1 MPANRCGSEQRTLRR
16 IQNVQGGVLEVK
28 PQGEM
33 PCTDKQA
40 GVSKHP
46 SKVGRGKAREG
57 GSKGMVGATRVGFE
71 VLGVAYGYCWA
82 GCAGKI
88 MLAKAT
94 WLPGTT
100 PSFSMV
106 RNVL

>member
-1 MPANRCGSEQRTLRR
+1 MDTRKELNELLRFPPSVGFQLHVQRDQDLYDNMQRE
-16 IQNVQGGVLEVK
+16 GLH
-28 PQGEM
+28 M
-33 PCTDKQA
+33 PCNRRQA
-40 GVSKHP
+40 GT
-46 SKVGRGKAREG
+46 EG
-57 GSKGMVGATRVGFE
+57 GTQGMVGGMKVGFE
-71 VLGVAYGYCWA
+71 VLSVAYGYCWA

-94 WLPGTT
+94 WLPDTT

>member
-1 MPANRCGSEQRTLRR
+1 
-16 IQNVQGGVLEVK
+16 
-28 PQGEM
+28 M

-46 SKVGRGKAREG
+46 SKVGRGKARDG

-71 VLGVAYGYCWA
+71 VLSVAYGYCWA